1 MNGRGT
7 PNRAADRVF
16 HPWPGVGNS
25 LIIGGVRN
33 ELPSGREKRV
43 NSIIWRRY
51 LRSASLIGLSLLA
64 AGAWADEHAPLSGS
78 ADAHE
83 HGQASASS
91 DVRRSETQFVV
102 PDVTLVRDDG
112 KRVNLRAELDDGRP
126 LVVNFIYTSC
136 TTICPMNSQ
145 VFEQF
150 QGDLGGEHASVH
162 LVSISIDP
170 EQDTP
175 AHLRKYAAQFHAQH
189 GWDHYTGKLTD
200 IVAVQT
206 AFGAYR
212 GDKMSHTP
220 LTLMRSSP
228 GKPWVRFDGFARA
241 DDLMT
246 ERKLWETP
254 PASLVA
260 R

>member
-1 MNGRGT
+1 VNLR
-7 PNRAADRVF
+7 
-16 HPWPGVGNS
+16 
-25 LIIGGVRN
+25 IGG
-33 ELPSGREKRV
+33 
-43 NSIIWRRY
+43 RY
-51 LRSASLIGLSLLA
+51 LLSAGLISASLLTA
-64 AGAWADEHAPLSGS
+64 TWADDKAVSDPVTAAHDHLQTSS
-78 ADAHE
+78 DA
-83 HGQASASS
+83 
-91 DVRRSETQFVV
+91 DVRRTVTQFVI
-102 PDVTLVRDDG
+102 PDVTLLRDDG
-112 KRVNLRAELDDGRP
+112 KVVNLPAELDDGRP

-150 QGDLGGEHASVH
+150 QGDLGGERKSVH

-175 AHLRKYAAQFHAQH
+175 AHLRKYAAQFHAQR
-189 GWDHYTGKLTD
+189 GWDHYTGQLTD
-200 IVAVQT
+200 IVAVQR

-241 DDLMT
+241 DDLMA
-246 ERKLWETP
+246 ERKQWDAS

>member
-1 MNGRGT
+1 MNFR
-7 PNRAADRVF
+7 
-16 HPWPGVGNS
+16 
-25 LIIGGVRN
+25 IG
-33 ELPSGREKRV
+33 
-43 NSIIWRRY
+43 RRY
-51 LRSASLIGLSLLA
+51 LAAAAVTGVSLLTA
-64 AGAWADEHAPLSGS
+64 AAWADDHA
-78 ADAHE
+78 
-83 HGQASASS
+83 ASDPVAAVHDQRPMSNDS
-91 DVRRSETQFVV
+91 DVRRSEIQYVI
-102 PDVTLVRDDG
+102 PDVTLLRDDG
-112 KRVNLRAELDDGRP
+112 KQVNLPTELDDGRP

-150 QGDLGGEHASVH
+150 QGELGAERKSVH

-189 GWDHYTGKLTD
+189 GWDHYTGKLAD
-200 IVAVQT
+200 IVAVQR

-220 LTLMRSSP
+220 LTLMRSAP
-228 GKPWVRFDGFARA
+228 GKSWVRFDGFARA

-246 ERKLWETP
+246 ERKQWDAS

>member
-1 MNGRGT
+1 MKFR
-7 PNRAADRVF
+7 
-16 HPWPGVGNS
+16 
-25 LIIGGVRN
+25 IGGR
-33 ELPSGREKRV
+33 LP
-43 NSIIWRRY
+43 
-51 LRSASLIGLSLLA
+51 AALIGASLLA
-64 AGAWADEHAPLSGS
+64 GVAWGDGVPERTTAAHDHHPAMDDAG
-78 ADAHE
+78 
-83 HGQASASS
+83 
-91 DVRRSETQFVV
+91 VRRTETQFVL

-112 KRVNLRAELDDGRP
+112 KSVNLPAELDDGRP
-126 LVVNFIYTSC
+126 LVVNFIYTTC

-150 QGDLGGEHASVH
+150 QGFLGGEHETVH

-175 AHLRKYAAQFHAQH
+175 RHLRKYAAQFHARR
-189 GWDHYTGKLTD
+189 GWDHYTGKLAD
-200 IVAVQT
+200 IVTVQR

-212 GDKMSHTP
+212 GEKMNHTP

-246 ERKLWETP
+246 ERKQWEAS

>member
-1 MNGRGT
+1 MNSVMGGRYLLS
-7 PNRAADRVF
+7 AALV
-16 HPWPGVGNS
+16 GVS
-25 LIIGGVRN
+25 LIAGAASADDGMGSA
-33 ELPSGREKRV
+33 PSGV
-43 NSIIWRRY
+43 
-51 LRSASLIGLSLLA
+51 
-64 AGAWADEHAPLSGS
+64 HAQHPFGN
-78 ADAHE
+78 DA
-83 HGQASASS
+83 
-91 DVRRSETQFVV
+91 DVRRSVTEFAI
-102 PDVTLVRDDG
+102 PDVTLLRDDG
-112 KRVNLRAELDDGRP
+112 KPVNLPAELDDGRP
-126 LVVNFIYTSC
+126 LVMNFIYTSC

-150 QGDLGGEHASVH
+150 QGDLGAERKSVH

-175 AHLRKYAAQFHAQH
+175 AHLRKYAAQFHARR
-189 GWDHYTGKLTD
+189 GWDHYTGKLAD
-200 IVAVQT
+200 VIAVQR

-241 DDLMT
+241 DDLMA
-246 ERKLWETP
+246 ERKQWETS

>member
-1 MNGRGT
+1 MRCPIPT
-7 PNRAADRVF
+7 AAVHDQ
-16 HPWPGVGNS
+16 HPM
-25 LIIGGVRN
+25 
-33 ELPSGREKRV
+33 SG
-43 NSIIWRRY
+43 
-51 LRSASLIGLSLLA
+51 
-64 AGAWADEHAPLSGS
+64 
-78 ADAHE
+78 DA
-83 HGQASASS
+83 
-91 DVRRSETQFVV
+91 DVRRTEAQYVI

-112 KRVNLRAELDDGRP
+112 KPVNLPAELDDGRP

-150 QGDLGGEHASVH
+150 QGDLGAERKSVH

-189 GWDHYTGKLTD
+189 GWDHYTGKLAD

-206 AFGAYR
+206 
-212 GDKMSHTP
+212 
-220 LTLMRSSP
+220 
-228 GKPWVRFDGFARA
+228 GFR
-241 DDLMT
+241 
-246 ERKLWETP
+246 RV
-254 PASLVA
+254 SG

>member
-1 MNGRGT
+1 
-7 PNRAADRVF
+7 V
-16 HPWPGVGNS
+16 NS
-25 LIIGGVRN
+25 VIGG
-33 ELPSGREKRV
+33 
-43 NSIIWRRY
+43 RY
-51 LRSASLIGLSLLA
+51 LVSAVLIGVSLLA
-64 AGAWADEHAPLSGS
+64 AGASADEHAVPGPLG
-78 ADAHE
+78 DAHE
-83 HGQASASS
+83 HGQASGTAN
-91 DVRRSETQFVV
+91 VRRSLMELMI

-112 KRVNLRAELDDGRP
+112 KKVNLRDELDDGRP

-150 QGDLGGEHASVH
+150 QGDLGGERASVH

-170 EQDTP
+170 EQDSP
-175 AHLRKYAAQFHAQH
+175 AQLRKYAAQFHARR
-189 GWDHYTGKLTD
+189 GWDHYTGKLAD
-200 IVAVQT
+200 IIAVER

-220 LTLMRSSP
+220 LTLMRYSP
-228 GKPWVRFDGFARA
+228 SKPWVRLDGFARA
-241 DDLMT
+241 DDLMA
-246 ERKLWETP
+246 ERKQWEAS

>member
-1 MNGRGT
+1 MNFR
-7 PNRAADRVF
+7 
-16 HPWPGVGNS
+16 
-25 LIIGGVRN
+25 IG
-33 ELPSGREKRV
+33 
-43 NSIIWRRY
+43 RRY
-51 LRSASLIGLSLLA
+51 FAAAAVTGASLLSA
-64 AGAWADEHAPLSGS
+64 AAWADDHAASDPVAAVQDQHQMSG
-78 ADAHE
+78 DA
-83 HGQASASS
+83 
-91 DVRRSETQFVV
+91 DVRRTEAQYVI
-102 PDVTLVRDDG
+102 PDVTLLRDDG
-112 KRVNLRAELDDGRP
+112 KQVNLPAELDDGRL

-150 QGDLGGEHASVH
+150 QGDLGAARKSVH

-189 GWDHYTGKLTD
+189 GWDHYTGKLAD
-200 IVAVQT
+200 ITAVQR

-246 ERKLWETP
+246 ERKQWDAS

>member
-1 MNGRGT
+1 MGCFTHGPDIASRVSSAILFVDDLEKHIMNSFTGSRCLISAGLLGVALISG
-7 PNRAADRVF
+7 AALADDGMVSDSPAA
-16 HPWPGVGNS
+16 HAQHS
-25 LIIGGVRN
+25 LVN
-33 ELPSGREKRV
+33 DSG
-43 NSIIWRRY
+43 
-51 LRSASLIGLSLLA
+51 
-64 AGAWADEHAPLSGS
+64 
-78 ADAHE
+78 
-83 HGQASASS
+83 
-91 DVRRSETQFVV
+91 VRRSEAQYMI
-102 PDVTLVRDDG
+102 PDVTLLRDDG
-112 KRVNLRAELDDGRP
+112 KPVNLRAELDDGRP

-150 QGDLGGEHASVH
+150 QGDLGVERKSVH

-175 AHLRKYAAQFHAQH
+175 AHLRKYAAQFHAQR

-200 IVAVQT
+200 IVAVQQ

-241 DDLMT
+241 DDLMA
-246 ERKLWETP
+246 ERKQWEVS

>member
-1 MNGRGT
+1 M
-7 PNRAADRVF
+7 V
-16 HPWPGVGNS
+16 
-25 LIIGGVRN
+25 
-33 ELPSGREKRV
+33 
-43 NSIIWRRY
+43 
-51 LRSASLIGLSLLA
+51 
-64 AGAWADEHAPLSGS
+64 SGS
-78 ADAHE
+78 PAAHAQ
-83 HGQASASS
+83 HSLGNDSA
-91 DVRRSETQFVV
+91 VRRSEAQYLI
-102 PDVTLVRDDG
+102 PDVTLLRDDG
-112 KRVNLRAELDDGRP
+112 KPVNLRAELDDGRP

-150 QGDLGGEHASVH
+150 QGDLGVERKSVH

-175 AHLRKYAAQFHAQH
+175 AHLRKYAAQFHAQR
-189 GWDHYTGKLTD
+189 GWDHYTGKLVD
-200 IVAVQT
+200 ILAVQQ

-241 DDLMT
+241 DDLMA
-246 ERKLWETP
+246 ERKQWEVS

>member
-1 MNGRGT
+1 MILRMIPGRL
-7 PNRAADRVF
+7 
-16 HPWPGVGNS
+16 S
-25 LIIGGVRN
+25 LSTV
-33 ELPSGREKRV
+33 
-43 NSIIWRRY
+43 
-51 LRSASLIGLSLLA
+51 LIGVSLLA
-64 AGAWADEHAPLSGS
+64 AGAWADDHAASDPVAAARERAQMSN
-78 ADAHE
+78 DA
-83 HGQASASS
+83 
-91 DVRRSETQFVV
+91 DVRRSETQFVI

-112 KRVNLRAELDDGRP
+112 KTVNLPAELDDGRP

-150 QGDLGGEHASVH
+150 QGDLGAERKSVH

-175 AHLRKYAAQFHAQH
+175 AHLRKYAAQFHAKR
-189 GWDHYTGKLTD
+189 GWDHYTGKLAD
-200 IVAVQT
+200 IIAVQQ

-220 LTLMRSSP
+220 LTLMRPSP

-241 DDLMT
+241 DDLMA
-246 ERKLWETP
+246 ERKLWQTS

>member
-1 MNGRGT
+1 MNVVVRG
-7 PNRAADRVF
+7 
-16 HPWPGVGNS
+16 
-25 LIIGGVRN
+25 
-33 ELPSGREKRV
+33 
-43 NSIIWRRY
+43 RY
-51 LRSASLIGLSLLA
+51 LLSAGLIGVSLLA
-64 AGAWADEHAPLSGS
+64 AAAS
-78 ADAHE
+78 ADD
-83 HGQASASS
+83 GMTSDSAAVNAQHQSGGDA
-91 DVRRSETQFVV
+91 DVRRSVTEFLI
-102 PDVTLVRDDG
+102 PDVTLLRDDG
-112 KRVNLRAELDDGRP
+112 KSVNLPVELNDGRP

-150 QGDLGGEHASVH
+150 QGDLGAERKSVH
-162 LVSISIDP
+162 MVSISIDP

-175 AHLRKYAAQFHAQH
+175 AHLRKYAAQFHAQR
-189 GWDHYTGKLTD
+189 GWDHYTGKLAD
-200 IVAVQT
+200 IVAVQQ

-241 DDLMT
+241 DDLMV
-246 ERKLWETP
+246 ERKQWETS